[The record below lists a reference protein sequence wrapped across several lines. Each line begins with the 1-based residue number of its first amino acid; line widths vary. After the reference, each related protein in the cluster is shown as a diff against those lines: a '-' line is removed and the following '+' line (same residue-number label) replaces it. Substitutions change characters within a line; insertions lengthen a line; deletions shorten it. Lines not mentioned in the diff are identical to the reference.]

1 MIPRA
6 LFSELVANGIA
17 TASGAELDF
26 HPVVKIFD
34 PYGSAIWLLTEVDP
48 ADPKQAFGLCDLG
61 LGCPEL
67 GYVDLDELAA
77 IRTAFHQPLRVDRD
91 FRPNKRLSEYAA
103 DARRAGRI
111 VA

>member
-1 MIPRA
+1 MIPRV
-6 LFSELVANGIA
+6 LFNELVGNGIV
-17 TASGAELDF
+17 TASGEELDF

-34 PYGSAIWLLTEVDP
+34 PYGSAVWLLTEVDP

-61 LGCPEL
+61 FGSPEV

-77 IRTAFHQPLRVDRD
+77 IRTDFHQPLKVDRD

-103 DARRAGRI
+103 DARRARRI